1 MNIIGQKFNRL
12 TVLELFKKEQVYLFN
27 GKKNGF
33 RYFYTCLCDC
43 GKLTVVAKSHLLS
56 GHTQSCGC
64 ISQKHLKTDTRL
76 FRIWNGIKGRCFNKN
91 NNKFKNYGGRGISIY
106 EEWKNDFKA
115 FYDWSMANGYQEDLT
130 IDRIDNNGNYEPN
143 NCRWV
148 SQKVQ
153 QNNKSNSCLIEYN
166 GKSLTLSQWAE
177 LYGLN
182 YSTVKSRLS
191 YGWTIEKALL
201 TPVKTIDNQG

>member
-33 RYFYTCLCDC
+33 RYFYACLCDC
-43 GKLTVVAKSHLLS
+43 GKLTIVAKNHLLS
-56 GHTQSCGC
+56 GHTRSCGC

-76 FRIWNGIKGRCFNKN
+76 FRIWKGIKGRCFNKN
-91 NNKFKNYGGRGISIY
+91 NNKFKNYGGRGILICD
-106 EEWKNDFKA
+106 EWKNDFKA
-115 FYDWSMANGYQEDLT
+115 FYDWAMANGYQDDLT
-130 IDRIDNNGNYEPN
+130 IDRIDNNGNYEPL

-153 QNNKSNSCLIEYN
+153 QNNKSNSYFIEYN

-191 YGWTIEKALL
+191 YGWTIEKALF
-201 TPVKTIDNQG
+201 TPVRTIDNQG

>member
-1 MNIIGQKFNRL
+1 MNIIGKKFNRL

-43 GKLTVVAKSHLLS
+43 GKITIVAKSHLLS
-56 GHTQSCGC
+56 GHTRSCGC
-64 ISQKHLKTDTRL
+64 ISQKHLKTNTRL

-91 NNKFKNYGGRGISIY
+91 NNKFKNYGGRGISICD
-106 EEWKNDFKA
+106 EWKNDFKT
-115 FYDWSMANGYQEDLT
+115 FYDWAMSNGYADNLT
-130 IDRIDNNGNYEPN
+130 IDRIDNNGNYEPS

-148 SQKVQ
+148 NQKVQ
-153 QNNKSNSCLIEYN
+153 QNNKSNSCFIEYN

-182 YSTVKSRLS
+182 YSTLKSRLS

-201 TPVKTIDNQG
+201 IPVRTIDNQG